1 MKSVG
6 RMSFWGTV
14 AIGAIGI
21 VGIVGLTAGL
31 GGVAHAQAYGTPPTA
46 TVEPNVQPAV
56 TDASITADI
65 HGKMEQM
72 KLLRRAQVTIATQ
85 DGVVTLTGTVPN
97 DFARDQALEA
107 VRSTP
112 GVLRVNDQLRL
123 DISSPS
129 APTRN

>member
-1 MKSVG
+1 MSMKSVG
-6 RMSFWGTV
+6 RMSFWGAV
-14 AIGAIGI
+14 ALGAIGF
-21 VGIVGLTAGL
+21 TAGL
-31 GGVAHAQAYGTPPTA
+31 GGAARAQGYATPPAA

-65 HGKMEQM
+65 HAKMEQM

-107 VRSTP
+107 VRATP